1 MILLLAYLSLTINA
15 TASAEEPVSDARK
28 GIVEVYSGFS
38 DQEGTFYRMK
48 HGSGFL
54 ICNDEKGTFIVTN
67 HTILKNSR
75 EEKEEYCSANG
86 IAMENEQMP
95 DVARIVVRDDVTVE
109 AAVVTESEE
118 WDFSIL
124 SVGQAV
130 GEKIPLKL
138 GDSGQ
143 LMVGDAVY
151 ALGYPDNTENLGFTA
166 ADAEICQGVIQ
177 DKDAGQS
184 GKSYLQ
190 HSARV
195 SEGNMGGPLL
205 DADGYVVG
213 INCKEHSDA
222 VSARNFSIPVSAV
235 LDVLD
240 NFGIEYQSREE
251 DELTEH
257 RKLQTVTCLL
267 GGLIVLLSVWLIS
280 ILVLNRRDKAK
291 SITGEKN
298 TKEKELV
305 PVISKEPHAA
315 GNAVTQEQDKTV
327 ELPVS
332 RDNKNKMPKGSGG
345 FLQRTTDLKMIRI
358 GTGETVIMD
367 KKEYIIGK
375 SPEQADFPV
384 LDNRA
389 VSRRHACFSWEE
401 DEYFICDLGSS
412 NGTYLQGERLLEG
425 NPVKLR
431 DGDLVMLADEKFQIR
446 IGRALPR
453 GKEDEE

>member
-1 MILLLAYLSLTINA
+1 MILLLAYLSLPINVA
-15 TASAEEPVSDARK
+15 VSAEEPVSDASK

-151 ALGYPDNTENLGFTA
+151 AMGYPDNTENLGFTA

-177 DKDAGQS
+177 DKDAWQS

-222 VSARNFSIPVSAV
+222 VSARNFSIPVNAV

-240 NFGIEYQSREE
+240 NFGIIYQSREE

-257 RKLQTVTCLL
+257 RKLQTITYLL
-267 GGLIVLLSVWLIS
+267 GGVIVLLAVWLIF
-280 ILVLNRRDKAK
+280 ILILNRRYKANIK
-291 SITGEKN
+291 AEVKETEEKD
-298 TKEKELV
+298 V
-305 PVISKEPHAA
+305 MPVISKEPHAA
-315 GNAVTQEQDKTV
+315 GNAVTQERDKTV
-327 ELPVS
+327 VLPVS
-332 RDNKNKMPKGSGG
+332 QDKKMPKGSGG
-345 FLQRTTDLKMIRI
+345 FLQRTTDLKMIWV

-375 SPEQADFPV
+375 SPEQTDFTV

-389 VSRRHACFSWEE
+389 VSRRHACLSWEE

-431 DGDLVMLADEKFQIR
+431 DGDLVMLANEKFEIR